1 LAQIHAAQGKTL
13 SSGLRN
19 VIRLGIVGTNYGR
32 TVQLPAFRADP
43 RCEVIALAGSDAK
56 RAAARAHDAGVPKAY
71 GDWRA
76 LVEDEDVQAVAIA
89 TLPSLQVPIAI
100 RALELGKPVFA
111 EKPMANDL
119 AGARTMLR
127 QAALSRKPTMVD
139 FNFHQIM
146 SWQRAKAML
155 AADAIGALR
164 HVTVHW
170 HVESRA
176 IQLRMRNWKT
186 VGDDGGG
193 VLGNFISHCFH
204 YLEWFCGPIAGLSA
218 RVAGL
223 PDDRELETTVA
234 MAMQFS
240 SGALASL
247 SMSCASYLGT
257 GHRIEFFG
265 EDGTLVLHN
274 PGGDYMRG
282 FELWHGKR
290 EAPLV
295 RIGTDDPVDAKYP
308 DGRIAPVSRL
318 AKIFFDA
325 IERGGIAAPGF
336 AEGYRVNSSSTPPGG
351 PTCRACGS
359 MSRGKLPKRRCAREP
374 HPGHRRQRVHR
385 LRTCQSAGQN
395 GPSRPRA
402 RRQFTRQPPPAHRGC
417 Q

>member
-1 LAQIHAAQGKTL
+1 
-13 SSGLRN
+13 
-19 VIRLGIVGTNYGR
+19 VVRLGIVGTNYGR

-43 RCEVIALAGSDAK
+43 RCEVVALAGSNT
-56 RAAARAHDAGVPKAY
+56 ARTTEFARTAGVPKAY

-76 LVEDEDVQAVAIA
+76 LVEDKDVQAVAIA
-89 TLPSLQVPIAI
+89 TLPSLQAQIAI

-111 EKPMANDL
+111 EKPLASDL
-119 AGARTMLR
+119 PSAAAMLR
-127 QAALSRKPTMVD
+127 HATLSRKPTMID

-146 SWQRAKAML
+146 GWQRTKSML
-155 AADAIGALR
+155 TASAIGALR

-176 IQLRMRNWKT
+176 IQMRMRTWKT

-218 RVAGL
+218 RVSGL
-223 PDDRELETTVA
+223 PDDSELETTVA
-234 MAMQFS
+234 MALQ
-240 SGALASL
+240 LAAGPLVSI
-247 SMSCASYLGT
+247 SMSCASYLGS

-274 PGGDYMRG
+274 PGPDYMRG

-290 EAPLV
+290 EVPLV
-295 RIGTDDPVDAKYP
+295 RIATEDPVDAQYP

-325 IERGGIAAPGF
+325 IEGGDVAKPGF
-336 AEGYRVNSSSTPPGG
+336 AEGYRVQQLIE
-351 PTCRACGS
+351 A
-359 MSRGKLPKRRCAREP
+359 
-374 HPGHRRQRVHR
+374 
-385 LRTCQSAGQN
+385 
-395 GPSRPRA
+395 A
-402 RRQFTRQPPPAHRGC
+402 RRSHQQGIWVDVASETKKEEMRA
-417 Q
+417 